1 MLKDK
6 ILRELYK
13 TRIMISG
20 EALAEKFGVSRNAVW
35 KSIKQLQNEGFAIAA
50 STNKGYFLENCGK
63 ALSPILIKEE
73 LGESAFGK
81 ELYYFPELN
90 STNLKAKELAEN
102 GCAHGTVVIAASQTA
117 GKGRLGRQFYSPR
130 EKGLYMS
137 IVVRPEKH
145 PGNAMLITSMCAA
158 ATAKAVE
165 AVAPVKVYIKWVNDL
180 FIGGKKVCGILTEAG
195 IKLEDQSIDYV
206 VIGIGVNCGKQTFPA
221 ELSEIATSL
230 ENEVPVPVNKN
241 RLAAEIIKN
250 ISAGLADLE
259 SKKFLGDCRKRSNIL
274 GKPITVFRGEAQFPA
289 IALDIDDSGALLIR
303 TQDGQTLALNS
314 GEVSIRL

>member
-13 TRIMISG
+13 NRIMISG

-50 STNKGYFLENCGK
+50 STNKGYFLENCGT
-63 ALSPILIKEE
+63 ALSPALIKEE
-73 LGESAFGK
+73 LGESDFGK
-81 ELYYFPELN
+81 ELYFFPEIN

-102 GCAHGTVVIAASQTA
+102 GCADGTVVIAACQTA
-117 GKGRLGRQFYSPR
+117 GKGRHGRQFYSPD
-130 EKGLYMS
+130 EKGIYMS
-137 IVVRPEKH
+137 IVVHPEKH

-195 IKLEDQSIDYV
+195 LKLEDQSIDYV
-206 VIGIGVNCGKQTFPA
+206 VIGIGVNCGKQSFPP
-221 ELSEIATSL
+221 ELRDIATSL
-230 ENEVPVPVNKN
+230 ENETSVQVNKN
-241 RLAAEIIKN
+241 RLASEIIKN
-250 ISAGLADLE
+250 VSAGLADLE
-259 SKKFLGDCRKRSNIL
+259 TKKFLNDCRKRSNIL
-274 GKPITVFRGEAQFPA
+274 GKTVTVHRGEDKFPA
-289 IALDIDDSGALLIR
+289 MALDIDDGGALIVR